1 MKVHFAEIVRLANLH
16 LSSDDAKRIL
26 WGDIHTSRLAA
37 LHNIKCALLTHSGE
51 KAHKY
56 TRYNIPLVEPHIWR
70 PICSLTVARS
80 LTSVLSATNH
90 SVELVIW
97 GLTCGLT
104 LARSHTKV
112 HSAKNHLA
120 KVHIWG
126 LICWHT
132 LEKRFTCALNAT
144 NLSVKLGIWRN
155 ICSLTLERRLSSLQC
170 TQCNKVFGR
179 AAY

>member
-1 MKVHFAEIVRLANLH
+1 MKIHFAEIVRLANLH

-51 KAHKY
+51 KPHKCAECNKSFS
-56 TRYNIPLVEPHIWR
+56 RAGH
-70 PICSLTVARS
+70 
-80 LTSVLSATNH
+80 
-90 SVELVIW
+90 W